1 MHQPLPHGWF
11 GFDGAGEDIIGFA
24 RSLATQVENI
34 KGVGDLPSYRSTRRL
49 PDGSGHVSIVSS
61 YGVRRV
67 FFYPAEG
74 KEREDVEDDEGGLQ
88 YVPMLFSASVE
99 RARLRP
105 GEKPVLLLSET
116 TRKRLKGYGL
126 VQDKRVPKDVP
137 KRVELERFDV
147 RYSQT
152 LGQLDEP
159 QASATKHTQ
168 YAKLRASWYSSA
180 AADVVQIV
188 SGYGRQDFKELPPDP
203 VERAVMLL
211 PQAVMEQAMAQSV
224 GMLPGYVGKP
234 AKSGS
239 VEMNYTFAYNDVVSF
254 GADGFPWLVRIKS
267 DGVFAM
273 PLPLSPLTATQAFRK
288 YVEKVDDDELLK
300 IMDRF
305 KGLPTGEVFPAGRQ
319 FQAWQ
324 DAGAIIKV
332 CESSA
337 FYAMH
342 PMYAACGF
350 SMNRNGTQGF
360 NTAYKHRDDGL
371 MEVASFSLSLR
382 IGVVTDARCDDFGR
396 AGRSTDGDAPPDAG
410 AAAGVVRYV
419 IDVMQAI
426 REKHP
431 DYEGAVRYKM
441 ARQGFSFLASQA
453 SGGSGGKGAEFWIN
467 LKLPPIA
474 GASGSLKKTGQGPV
488 YWPGRN
494 QRSNG
499 RLKFPEFSGKGC
511 ESFPLI
517 SPEYGGGSV
526 RCDTVVAG
534 FYAGDSL
541 KVIKY
546 FYDDRK
552 GKPTS
557 TDNFEECM
565 IVGSWE
571 RVIKSGNV
579 GLMGNFYTTDF
590 DGREAIADTTV
601 TTTIVGKDLG
611 YGTPLYVSPALL
623 MAAGG
628 GVSRSRFY
636 THLTKTT
643 VEYGNSAGM
652 AACIP
657 CFMRDALVYPSS
669 KSSGGGEYHESLK
682 RHAVDDP
689 NSYALWTY
697 DPIWHWIGQTPAGNV
712 GEPEPKEGEY
722 VYVDSHIYSPN
733 PCNGFADSGNW
744 LNLPPGGFL
753 DVTPI
758 LGRFTKRG
766 ENMAAGGGSVG
777 GEAPQV
783 QEYATSKETGKRE
796 TSSKVSV
803 SEVTCGDVKAEDLRD
818 ANPYHTFLPEDD
830 YYLPC
835 MGLTIKF
842 GERKLLKLTTPTG
855 DQKWG
860 YSALYSDKTTNFI
873 GVINE

>member
-1 MHQPLPHGWF
+1 MHQPLPRGWF
-11 GFDGAGEDIIGFA
+11 GFDGAGDDVIGFA
-24 RSLATQVENI
+24 RSLAARVENL
-34 KGVGDLPSYRSTRRL
+34 KGVGDLPSYRTTKRL
-49 PDGSGHVSIVSS
+49 PDGSGYVSVISS
-61 YGVRRV
+61 YGTRRV
-67 FFYPAEG
+67 IFHRTEG
-74 KEREDVEDDEGGLQ
+74 LPRVGTDDSVGAQ
-88 YVPMLFSASVE
+88 YVPMLFSAAVE
-99 RARLRP
+99 RARLKP

-126 VQDKRVPKDVP
+126 VRDKRIPKDVP
-137 KRVELERFDV
+137 KRVELQRFDV

-159 QASATKHTQ
+159 SGGATKHTQ
-168 YAKLRASWYSSA
+168 YAKLRASWYSGA
-180 AADVVQIV
+180 AAEVVQIV
-188 SGYGRQDFKELPPDP
+188 SGYGRQDFRELPADP
-203 VERAVMLL
+203 VERAVMVL
-211 PQAVMEQAMAQSV
+211 PPAVMEQAIEQAS
-224 GMLPGYVGKP
+224 GKLPGYAGRP
-234 AKSGS
+234 AQSGS

-254 GADGFPWLVRIKS
+254 GADGHPWLVRIKS

-273 PLPLSPLTATQAFRK
+273 PLPLSPLTTTQAFRK
-288 YVEKVDDDELLK
+288 YVEKVDDGELLK
-300 IMDRF
+300 ILDRF
-305 KGLPTGEVFPAGRQ
+305 KGLPTGEVFPMGRQ

-337 FYAMH
+337 FYEMH

-360 NTAYKHRDDGL
+360 NTAYQYRDDGL
-371 MEVASFSLSLR
+371 LEVASFSLSLR
-382 IGVVTDARCDDFGR
+382 FGAITDEHCDKFGR
-396 AGRSTDGDAPPDAG
+396 AGRSAGDTAPP
-410 AAAGVVRYV
+410 AAAVAASVAKYKSAV
-419 IDVMQAI
+419 LKDI
-426 REKHP
+426 RKKNP
-431 DYEGAVRYKM
+431 DYEAPVRYKM
-441 ARQGFSFLASQA
+441 ARQGFAFLAGQA
-453 SGGSGGKGAEFWIN
+453 GSGSGAKGADFWIS
-467 LKLPPIA
+467 LKLDPIA
-474 GASGSLKKTGQGPV
+474 SASGSLKKTGQGPV

-499 RLKFPEFSGKGC
+499 RLKFPEFSGQGC

-552 GKPTS
+552 GEPTS

-571 RVIKSGNV
+571 QVVKSGGV

-590 DGREAIADTTV
+590 DEREAIAGTTV

-611 YGTPLYVSPALL
+611 YGTPLYISPAML

-628 GVSRSRFY
+628 GVSRTRYY

-643 VEYGNSAGM
+643 AEHGNSASM

-669 KSSGGGEYHESLK
+669 KSSGGGEYHESFN
-682 RHAVDDP
+682 RHGVGDP

-722 VYVDSHIYSPN
+722 VYVDSHIHTPD
-733 PCNGFADSGNW
+733 PCNSFADSGNW

-766 ENMAAGGGSVG
+766 GSMAAGGGSVG

-783 QEYATSKETGKRE
+783 QEYATSKATGKRE

-818 ANPYHTFLPEDD
+818 AGAYHEFLPQDG

-842 GERKLLKLTTPTG
+842 GERKLLKLTTLTG

-860 YSALYSDKTTNFI
+860 YSALYSDKTTNFV